1 MKQRLLGWTKQ
12 LVIFLLLALV
22 ITTAVDVWRGKEFP
36 KHNIPALAGMTL
48 AGEQVDLAELS
59 KDQAVVVYFWATWCP
74 VCRFVS
80 PAVETLSEY
89 YPVVTV
95 ALSSGEEIRVKKY
108 LQHHEYDFDVVN
120 DENYDLGRDW
130 NVKVTPTILIVKDG
144 EVKWFTTGFTS
155 LPGIWWR
162 LMLS

>member
-12 LVIFLLLALV
+12 LVIFILLALI
-22 ITTAVDVWRGKEFP
+22 ITAAVDVWRGKDFP
-36 KHNIPALAGMTL
+36 KHNIPVLAGMTL
-48 AGEQVDLAELS
+48 AGEPIDLAELS
-59 KDQAVVVYFWATWCP
+59 KDQAVVVYFWATWCS

-80 PAVETLSEY
+80 PAVDTLSEY

-95 ALSSGEEIRVKKY
+95 ALSSGEALKVKKY

-120 DENYDLGRDW
+120 DENYDLGSDW
-130 NVKVTPTILIVKDG
+130 KVKVTPTILIVKDG
-144 EVKWFTTGFTS
+144 EVKWFTSGVTS

>member
-12 LVIFLLLALV
+12 LVIFILLALV
-22 ITTAVDVWRGKEFP
+22 ITAAVDVWRGKDFP
-36 KHNIPALAGMTL
+36 KHNIPVLAGMTL
-48 AGEQVDLAELS
+48 AGEPIDLAELS
-59 KDQAVVVYFWATWCP
+59 KDQAVVVYFWATWCS

-80 PAVETLSEY
+80 PAVDTLSEY

-95 ALSSGEEIRVKKY
+95 ALSSGEALKVKKY

-120 DENYDLGRDW
+120 DENYDLGSDW
-130 NVKVTPTILIVKDG
+130 KVKVTPTILIVKDG
-144 EVKWFTTGFTS
+144 EVKWFTSGVTS